1 MGGAADLPQRSS
13 SPLKRR
19 ASDLEDSDVPSS
31 QRDDV
36 DMVPV
41 PASDPSDPTEPAES
55 PAGHQRARSVDML
68 RNEAEPAPSNGS
80 TLKKVVDQEQD
91 SASPADPQDGTDFLP
106 LLFFHYSC

>member
-41 PASDPSDPTEPAES
+41 PASDPPAPTEPPDS
-55 PAGHQRARSVDML
+55 STGRQRAQSVDML
-68 RNEAEPAPSNGS
+68 RNEAGPAPSNGS
-80 TLKKVVDQEQD
+80 ALKTEVVEQKQD
-91 SASPADPQDGTDFLP
+91 SPNTTDPQNGAEVLP
-106 LLFFHYSC
+106 